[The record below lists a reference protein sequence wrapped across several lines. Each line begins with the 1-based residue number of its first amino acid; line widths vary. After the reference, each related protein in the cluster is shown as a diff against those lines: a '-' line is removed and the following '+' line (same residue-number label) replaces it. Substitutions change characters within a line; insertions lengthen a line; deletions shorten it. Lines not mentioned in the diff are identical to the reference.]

1 MSPWL
6 TNGVAFG
13 SRTDTTAPECTVWSG
28 SVCICLTG
36 LVGAWLL
43 GAGAGA
49 GGMALG
55 CICGRAGTV
64 WWSVGTCESMVV
76 WGVASVSVTVLLF
89 RSWVVVF
96 DEDNDWA
103 DCCRVVLA
111 MVCNGSWD
119 D

>member
-1 MSPWL
+1 
-6 TNGVAFG
+6 
-13 SRTDTTAPECTVWSG
+13 
-28 SVCICLTG
+28 
-36 LVGAWLL
+36 
-43 GAGAGA
+43 
-49 GGMALG
+49 
-55 CICGRAGTV
+55 
-64 WWSVGTCESMVV
+64 MVV

-103 DCCRVVLA
+103 DCCSVVLA